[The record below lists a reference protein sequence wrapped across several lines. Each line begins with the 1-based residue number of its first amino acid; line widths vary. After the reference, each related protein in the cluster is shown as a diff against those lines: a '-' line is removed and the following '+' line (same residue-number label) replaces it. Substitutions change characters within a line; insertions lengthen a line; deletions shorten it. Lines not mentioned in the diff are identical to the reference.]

1 MEQDVIGDKQK
12 NVTDVTDRQHAIIN
26 LIKEHTNMTTTQM
39 AERLGVTKR
48 TILRDIE
55 SLKECSKNLL
65 TDSQIYLTIIRY
77 DFVPLQ
83 YQTT

>member
-1 MEQDVIGDKQK
+1 MEQDAIGDKQK

-55 SLKECSKNLL
+55 ALKGKGLITRIGSEKTGYWELK
-65 TDSQIYLTIIRY
+65 
-77 DFVPLQ
+77 
-83 YQTT
+83 

>member
-48 TILRDIE
+48 NHIARH
-55 SLKECSKNLL
+55 
-65 TDSQIYLTIIRY
+65 
-77 DFVPLQ
+77 
-83 YQTT
+83 

>member
-1 MEQDVIGDKQK
+1 MEQDAIGDKQK

-55 SLKECSKNLL
+55 SLKKKGLISRVGSEKTGYWELKQLL
-65 TDSQIYLTIIRY
+65 L
-77 DFVPLQ
+77 
-83 YQTT
+83 